1 MSVEFSKLPSTIGL
15 VAAHIVGVVLL
26 LIEEDTELETAVVAA
41 AVVGPAVIEE
51 SELVGDNE
59 RAEVVEDE
67 GAGLELVIVD

>member
-15 VAAHIVGVVLL
+15 VAAHIVGVVL